1 MHELVNVPSMLWIVV
16 GYLGFLM
23 LIGWYFYNKARKSD
37 QEGKDDFFLAGR
49 SLGKLVTIG
58 TILAT
63 YTGGGTVTGGGNSLA
78 YNYGFWPGVFFVVPP
93 ILSMIVLICLA
104 PKIRESGCT
113 TVAQLIEMKYGS
125 TARFFAA
132 IAITLSMVSIVSYQY
147 RGLGFILNATTGIP
161 VATCTLIC
169 CIIVIL
175 LAFSGGL
182 KTVATTD
189 AFSAF
194 LMVSGLV
201 IGLPILIKTVGG
213 VDWII
218 TTAQETAP
226 ESLTF
231 FGGQTVIGWLGGY
244 LPLFFLTI
252 GDQNY
257 YQRIVAAKDLKTARI
272 GLLGCM
278 LACMVIMP
286 VVAGYAFIARM
297 YFGSNIDAG
306 QALIST
312 STLLP
317 VVIGGVVLAAAA
329 AFTITTGD
337 SYLLSATSNFTI
349 DIYKTRINPEADDK
363 RQLKIT
369 RIFIICAGIFAYIIL
384 QFFPS
389 ILAIQ
394 YWSYT
399 IYGAGMTP
407 AVIAALAWP
416 KVTKAGGIVSMVV
429 GTVLT
434 ILWES
439 LGSPFGL
446 QTIFVALPVSA
457 FLLIVISLFTQP
469 KTKQSQL
476 P

>member
-1 MHELVNVPSMLWIVV
+1 MHELVNEPRMLWIVI
-16 GYLGFLM
+16 GYLGIL
-23 LIGWYFYNKARKSD
+23 LLVGWYFYNKAKKSG

-49 SLGKLVTIG
+49 SLGKLVVIG

-78 YNYGFWPGVFFVVPP
+78 YNFGFWPGVFFVTPP
-93 ILSMIVLICLA
+93 ILSMLLLVWLA
-104 PKIRESGCT
+104 PKIRSGGHT
-113 TVAQLIEMKYGS
+113 TVAQMIEAKYSS
-125 TARFFAA
+125 TARFFAS
-132 IAITLSMVSIVSYQY
+132 IIIGLSMISIVSYQY
-147 RGLGFILNATTGIP
+147 RGLGFILNATTGIS
-161 VATCTLIC
+161 VATCTMIC

-182 KTVATTD
+182 KTVAATD
-189 AFSAF
+189 TLSAF
-194 LMVSGLV
+194 LMVFGLV
-201 IGLPILIKTVGG
+201 IGLPTLIKTVGG
-213 VDWII
+213 VDWVIE
-218 TTAQETAP
+218 TAQKTAP
-226 ESLTF
+226 QSLTF

-297 YFGSNIDAG
+297 YFGTNIAAG

-317 VVIGGVVLAAAA
+317 VFLGGIVLAAAA

-337 SYLLSATSNFTI
+337 SYLLSAASNFTL
-349 DIYKTRINPEADDK
+349 DIYKTRINPEADEK
-363 RQLKIT
+363 RQLKAT

-394 YWSYT
+394 HWSYT

-407 AVIAALAWP
+407 AVIAALVWP
-416 KVTKAGGIVSMVV
+416 KVTKIGGIVSMIV
-429 GTVLT
+429 GTILT

-446 QTIFVALPVSA
+446 QTIFVALPVSV
-457 FLLIVISLFTQP
+457 FLLIFVSLLTQP

-476 P
+476 S